1 MKCRSP
7 WKACCRS
14 CGTAVSSS
22 RGGWDCPRGPAAC
35 WAPTLLQERFER
47 LDRHR
52 QLIALDLLLKPNRY
66 FLILRK
72 LSPAEV
78 VLMIVLG
85 YSGFTKDSR
94 LGNRSPFAKANQGFD
109 NIFSFREGE
118 APFPLFPLGF
128 FGHDASAALVVDGEV
143 VACAAEERFT
153 RTKHSL
159 NLAGNTLLPKNAV
172 AYCLESA
179 GLKIADVDIVAH
191 YCDFQE
197 ATIEERYRL
206 LRPFLAGGPG
216 AHGPKAAYQQVFQQM
231 LRRESVIAQFGQM
244 QAAAPSRSCRSG
256 ITRLTPQAPSI
267 YRASASP

>member
-1 MKCRSP
+1 
-7 WKACCRS
+7 
-14 CGTAVSSS
+14 
-22 RGGWDCPRGPAAC
+22 
-35 WAPTLLQERFER
+35 
-47 LDRHR
+47 
-52 QLIALDLLLKPNRY
+52 
-66 FLILRK
+66 
-72 LSPAEV
+72 
-78 VLMIVLG
+78 MIVLG

-109 NIFSFREGE
+109 NIFAFREGE

-128 FGHDASAALVVDGEV
+128 FGHDASAALVIDGEV

-153 RTKHSL
+153 RAKHSL

-197 ATIEERYRL
+197 ATIEERFGL
-206 LRPFLAGGPG
+206 LRPFLAEDQ
-216 AHGPKAAYQQVFQQM
+216 AALLKAAYQQVFQQM

-244 QAAAPSRSCRSG
+244 QAAAPKSFLPVRHHE
-256 ITRLTPQAPSI
+256 AHA
-267 YRASASP
+267 ASAFYLSGFGESLILTLDGTGELESSLLAVGSGSAMRKLSRVLLPTSLGTIYLILTVFLGFHSLGDEYKVMGLAAYGEPRRYRSFFD